1 MVVLLGMWGFLWCL
15 AFIPWNEDQDY
26 FTTTLAGGDTIG
38 DLDGAGVNATFNQPA
53 ALAIDTM
60 SMRLYISD
68 RGNHKVRVL
77 DLDTGMVETFIG
89 SSAGYGDGVGTAA
102 LLRAPAGVAVD
113 PYGGNLYV
121 ADSANCVV
129 RGVDLSSRRSLTL
142 AGTAGVSGFANG
154 RGLVASFSQPTG
166 LALHVRLRQLFVCDP
181 YNHAVRV
188 INVDTGE
195 VGTLCGTGEPGA
207 ADGPGATAMLLKP
220 FSVAVDDEARLVYIS
235 DRSPH
240 VRRAAMSD
248 AGGTYSPSVIT
259 AYSDNS
265 SLSTAGGVAYAYGWS
280 SLLVTNL
287 ERSTLHRLDLNF
299 VLAEGAASN
308 GSGALKLLAGGLT
321 GTRDGMGTV
330 SRFYWP
336 EALAV
341 DYRTQSVYVADTY
354 NHRIRHLGL
363 TDVEDLLV
371 KYVPTWE
378 ETARAVLGH
387 NLMLILVVIGSSG
400 GGGLFMY
407 LSCRFCICCPLYR
420 RKLHEKRVRSMFIG
434 QRL

>member
-1 MVVLLGMWGFLWCL
+1 MWVQLCCL
-15 AFIPWNEDQDY
+15 AFIPWNEDDDY
-26 FTTTLAGGDTIG
+26 FTTTLAGGSAIG
-38 DLDGAGVNATFNQPA
+38 DLDGAGVNATFNQPSS
-53 ALAIDTM
+53 LAIDTV
-60 SMRLYISD
+60 SLRLYISD

-77 DLDTGMVETFIG
+77 DLNTSVVETFMG
-89 SSAGYGDGVGTAA
+89 SREGYADGAGTAA

-113 PYGGNLYV
+113 PYGGMVYV
-121 ADSANCVV
+121 ADSGNCVV
-129 RGVDLSSRRSLTL
+129 RAVDLSSRRSSTL
-142 AGTAGVSGFANG
+142 AGTAGVSGFVDG

-188 INVDTGE
+188 INVDTGA

-207 ADGPGATAMLLKP
+207 LDGPGESATLLRP
-220 FSVAVDDEARLVYIS
+220 FSVAVDDEAKLVYIS

-240 VRRAAMSD
+240 VRRAKMSD
-248 AGGTYSPSVIT
+248 AGGTYSPSVTT

-265 SLSTAGGVAYAYGWS
+265 SLSKAGGVAYAYGWS

-287 ERSTLHRLDLNF
+287 ERSTLHRLDLDF
-299 VLAEGAASN
+299 EQTEGAASN

-336 EALAV
+336 EGLAV
-341 DYRTQSVYVADTY
+341 DYSTQSVYVADTY

-363 TDVEDLLV
+363 TDVEDPLI
-371 KYVPTWE
+371 KYEPTWE
-378 ETARAVLGH
+378 ETASTVLEH
-387 NLMLILVVIGSSG
+387 NLQLILVTIGGSIG
-400 GGGLFMY
+400 GSLFLY
-407 LSCRFCICCPLYR
+407 LSCRFCMCCPLYR
-420 RKLHEKRVRSMFIG
+420 RKLHEKRVLSMSIG